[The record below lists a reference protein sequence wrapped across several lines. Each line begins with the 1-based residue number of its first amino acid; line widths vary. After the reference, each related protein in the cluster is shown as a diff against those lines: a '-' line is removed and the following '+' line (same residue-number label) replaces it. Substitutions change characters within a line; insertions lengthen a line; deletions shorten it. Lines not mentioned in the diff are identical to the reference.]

1 MRREKKRRCRKIIR
15 LNTAACS
22 ATNKNNRRGAMP
34 TTQDVYYVSG
44 STAILAE
51 DMGKALLAQFQ
62 EIRFREEKIPFI
74 YTPDDARKA
83 LAHILQQSDGSRP

>member
-1 MRREKKRRCRKIIR
+1 M
-15 LNTAACS
+15 T
-22 ATNKNNRRGAMP
+22 

-62 EIRFREEKIPFI
+62 GIRFREEKIPFI
-74 YTPDDARKA
+74 HTPDDARNA
-83 LAHILQQSDGSRP
+83 LEHILQQSGRHPAYSFLHHHGPGNQRHFQLPESQIFRHLS

>member
-1 MRREKKRRCRKIIR
+1 M
-15 LNTAACS
+15 T
-22 ATNKNNRRGAMP
+22 

-62 EIRFREEKIPFI
+62 GIRFREEKIPFI
-74 YTPDDARKA
+74 YTPNDARKA
-83 LAHILQQSDGSRP
+83 LDHILQQSAGNAAPGLLHHHGPGNQGRLQLSGGQIF